1 MFEIITNLHSHTPY
15 SDGEGWHR
23 EIVAAARQAG
33 LNAVAVTDHNVFVHG
48 VEGYYEG
55 VMLLAGEEVH
65 DYLRRPQSNHCLVY
79 NANDGLSPFAAHPQK
94 MIDEVKRRE
103 GMAFAAHPYD
113 FASPIDYDLGG
124 YPWTE
129 WEVKGLTG
137 IEIWNYMTEFKRRLW
152 NYPIAALAIFFP
164 SLFIAGPFKE
174 TLRKWDEL
182 TANGQRVVAIGNADA
197 HAAKVHKAFIKRVI
211 FDYDYLFR
219 CVNTHVLIDKPITKN
234 FERDKK
240 MLYSALGAG
249 HCFVGYDLIAP
260 TKGFVFSAR
269 SGSDTFM
276 MGDEFKRRGAVT
288 FQVKCPAIGSIR
300 LLHNGRV
307 IASGLGRE
315 LEFHTVEPGVYRVEV
330 YRPFRLLNRGW
341 IFSNPIY
348 VR

>member
-1 MFEIITNLHSHTPY
+1 MFEIVTNLHSHTPY

-23 EIVAAARQAG
+23 EIVSAAGEAG

-48 VEGYYEG
+48 VEGYYDG

-65 DYLRRPQSNHCLVY
+65 DCMRRPQSNHCLIFG
-79 NANDGLSPFAAHPQK
+79 ADDGLSPHAAQPQK
-94 MIDEVKRRE
+94 LLDTVKQRE

-113 FASPIDYDLGG
+113 YASPIDYDLGG

-137 IEIWNYMTEFKRRLW
+137 IEIWNYMTEFKRRLV
-152 NYPIAALAIFFP
+152 NFPVAALAIFFP

-182 TANGQRVVAIGNADA
+182 TSQGQRLVAIGNADA
-197 HAAKVHKAFIKRVI
+197 HASKVHKAFIRRVI
-211 FDYDYLFR
+211 FPYAYLFR
-219 CVNTHVLIDKPITKN
+219 CVNTHILIDKPITKH
-234 FERDKK
+234 FAQDKA
-240 MLYSALGAG
+240 MLYRALRAG

-260 TKGFVFSAR
+260 SKGFRFAAR
-269 SGSDTFM
+269 SGADAFV

-288 FQVKCPAIGSIR
+288 FQVNCPAVGSIR
-300 LLHNGRV
+300 LLRNGRV
-307 IASGLGRE
+307 VASALGRE
-315 LEFHTVEPGVYRVEV
+315 LEFHTVEAGVYRVEV
-330 YRPFRLLNRGW
+330 YRPFRLFNRGW